1 MNATINT
8 ILSLNNSAIAPSN
21 SADAVG
27 LLRAAGLRAA
37 AVIGMRELF
46 TDPQLVH
53 RNAWPVL
60 PHPVIGSVHGM
71 APPFL
76 LSATPARLERAGPC
90 LGADTDAVLGGLL
103 QIGAAEIAALR
114 GAGVLD

>member
-1 MNATINT
+1 M
-8 ILSLNNSAIAPSN
+8 
-21 SADAVG
+21 
-27 LLRAAGLRAA
+27 
-37 AVIGMRELF
+37 IGTRELF
-46 TDPQLVH
+46 IDPQLVH

-103 QIGAAEIAALR
+103 HIGAAEIAALR
-114 GAGVLD
+114 DAGVLD